1 MRLRSIH
8 NISMHSSEMRGA
20 ERSNGNSV
28 PCSHI
33 DREAQRRGKVA
44 EPKTHDGNTVRRDSF
59 GGDDP
64 IRQLLKSFKKQY
76 IVPLST

>member
-1 MRLRSIH
+1 MLQLIRPNTSLYNIEGAKRL
-8 NISMHSSEMRGA
+8 
-20 ERSNGNSV
+20 NGNSV
-28 PCSHI
+28 LCSHI

-59 GGDDP
+59 GGDP